1 MGLSDLLKMLDNW
14 NASSVKSRYKNKYL
28 NCEIL
33 IITTVLDID
42 TFYQNVFSEE
52 KEPITQLKRRCK
64 IYIRMDRETINIS
77 MWDDKTMRYTNEI
90 EYKNN
95 LLDEYIPSEKKSKK
109 DVKEQIALLMPF
121 LELDEPVFNL
131 VPVDK
136 KGIGKNE

>member
-1 MGLSDLLKMLDNW
+1 
-14 NASSVKSRYKNKYL
+14 
-28 NCEIL
+28 
-33 IITTVLDID
+33 
-42 TFYQNVFSEE
+42 
-52 KEPITQLKRRCK
+52 
-64 IYIRMDRETINIS
+64 MDRETINIS
-77 MWDDKTMRYTNEI
+77 IWDDKTMRYTNEI